1 MAEENGSSPL
11 LAELSLAG
19 DLPFLDGDLGAWL
32 YLAISAV
39 LFMAL
44 GIVTGNFI
52 WRRGHLQTIDAATE
66 IRKTSEDL
74 THMREDLRLETL
86 EIGSKREEPVVE
98 GGD

>member
-1 MAEENGSSPL
+1 M

-19 DLPFLDGDLGAWL
+19 YLPFLDGDLGAWL

-74 THMREDLRLETL
+74 AHMREDLRLETL